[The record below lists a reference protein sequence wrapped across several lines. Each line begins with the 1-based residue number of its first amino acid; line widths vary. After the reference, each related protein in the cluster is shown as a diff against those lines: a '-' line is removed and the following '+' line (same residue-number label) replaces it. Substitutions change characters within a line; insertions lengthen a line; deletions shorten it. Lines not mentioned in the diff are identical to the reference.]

1 MRPSEDSAM
10 PQYVALV
17 HKDSD
22 GCYGVSFPDLPGVFT
37 GGDTFEEAME
47 EAADV
52 LQFASE
58 GWINPD
64 GSTGFKP
71 PSTIEQL
78 RSNPEFLEAA
88 RDAVIAFVEFP
99 ADAPAA
105 D

>member
-1 MRPSEDSAM
+1 VNAAM
-10 PQYVALV
+10 PRYVALV
-17 HKDSD
+17 HKEAD
-22 GCYGVSFPDLPGVFT
+22 GCYGVSFPDLPGVIT
-37 GGDTFEEAME
+37 GGDTFDEAME

-52 LQFASE
+52 LQFAAE

-78 RSNPEFLEAA
+78 RNDPEFLEDAK
-88 RDAVIAFVEFP
+88 DAVIAFVEFP

-105 D
+105 E

>member
-1 MRPSEDSAM
+1 M
-10 PQYVALV
+10 PRYVALV
-17 HKDSD
+17 HKESD
-22 GCYGVSFPDLPGVFT
+22 GCYGVTFPDLPGVIT
-37 GGDTFEEAME
+37 GGDTFDEAME

-52 LQFASE
+52 LQFAAE

-78 RSNPEFLEAA
+78 RNDPEFLEDA

-99 ADAPAA
+99 ADETAA